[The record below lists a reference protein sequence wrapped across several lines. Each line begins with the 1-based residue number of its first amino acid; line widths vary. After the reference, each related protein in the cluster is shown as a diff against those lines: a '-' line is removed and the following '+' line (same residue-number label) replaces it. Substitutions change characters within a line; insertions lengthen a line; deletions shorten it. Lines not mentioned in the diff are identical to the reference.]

1 MVKIKFIILTITVL
15 FSLEGISANDR
26 YVVYFLDKLNSPFTI
41 DQPEAYLSIKAIERR
56 SRQNIEITESDFPVN
71 PHYISELT
79 SLTSAVHYSS
89 RWFNAVLVEAN
100 EDQVEEI
107 RQLPFV
113 AKIDFVAPGSQNSRR
128 GRKENRAKINENKR
142 TSNSSTFQNEILGVD
157 LMHEAGFRGEGI
169 LIGVFDGGFMNVDA
183 LPYFAH
189 IFDNDRIIYTYD
201 YVRNDDY
208 VYDFDRH
215 GTEVLSTIGAFQDNQ
230 LIGTAYNANF
240 ILCITEE
247 VVSEYRVEEYNWLF
261 AVEAADSVGVD
272 IINSSLGYNIFSDPA
287 MNYRYEDVDG
297 KTAIISIASSI
308 AAQKG
313 ILIVSSAGNEG
324 NKGWKYITAPADA
337 EGSLAVGAVNS
348 SLAVSSFSSVGPTAD
363 GRIKPDVV
371 ALGTSTVVGKIDGSI
386 GTNNGT
392 SFSSPQIAGLAAGIL
407 QADRDLTVPQLLEKI
422 RMSGTHASQPNNM
435 IGHGIPN
442 FLRAQ
447 NNIVLSVEDNLL
459 KTFRIFPN
467 PVNSGELFI
476 SSDNNISHNGTV
488 NVKIHSANGQ
498 LLLEKNINLTSG
510 SKSASINITEIPPGL
525 YGLTLSSRKYT
536 EKVKILKN

>member
-1 MVKIKFIILTITVL
+1 
-15 FSLEGISANDR
+15 
-26 YVVYFLDKLNSPFTI
+26 
-41 DQPEAYLSIKAIERR
+41 
-56 SRQNIEITESDFPVN
+56 
-71 PHYISELT
+71 
-79 SLTSAVHYSS
+79 
-89 RWFNAVLVEAN
+89 VLVEAN